1 MPSSIICLQQQ
12 GLLCSLPLNHT
23 PRTVCSLPFGLQGSP
38 GVTVC
43 WVEGTALCQ
52 QDGCLC
58 AAPHGSPC
66 LLGLCSLQHWWFEH
80 LRGVLWKHSSPVL
93 CSPWVFFFS
102 PNRALCKC
110 SFTAVLFVAV
120 PCSETVF
127 PTRSFPACFTANP
140 PAERHGAALGVV

>member
-12 GLLCSLPLNHT
+12 GLLCLLPLNHT
-23 PRTVCSLPFGLQGSP
+23 PRTVCSCREVLGSLYA
-38 GVTVC
+38 G
-43 WVEGTALCQ
+43 GGMTALCQ

-66 LLGLCSLQHWWFEH
+66 LLGLCSLRCRWFEH
-80 LRGVLWKHSSPVL
+80 LCGVLWKHSSPAP
-93 CSPWVFFFS
+93 CSSRVFFS

-127 PTRSFPACFTANP
+127 PRWSFPACFTANS
-140 PAERHGAALGVV
+140 PAERHGAALGVE